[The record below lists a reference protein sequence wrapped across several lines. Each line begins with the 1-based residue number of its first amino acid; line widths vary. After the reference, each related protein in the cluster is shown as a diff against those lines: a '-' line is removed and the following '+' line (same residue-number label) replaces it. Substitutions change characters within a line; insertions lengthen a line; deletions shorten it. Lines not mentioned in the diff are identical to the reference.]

1 MDTRIHPL
9 VVLHIAD
16 HHTREY
22 QQQNKD
28 RVLGALMGEQI
39 GRVVNVYDAFELAV
53 KTLPD
58 NTVTVDEKT
67 FEGDLKLFKEA
78 YPKYECLGWYSTGQ
92 KIQPADAAIHRTMN
106 KYNERPLYLLFNT
119 RVDGDQRDLPIS
131 VYEEVVH
138 ISADRSSTE
147 FVPTAFKIES
157 EEAERVAAVH
167 CAKVVNTVDSGSG
180 VSTHYTALV
189 KAITMFNGRIKVLSD
204 FLKDV
209 AANKIEADHKILRQL
224 KGLVNRLPTM
234 QSPDFREDFF
244 SEINDA
250 MLLTYLAAITK
261 STLQVNE
268 LMEKFNVTQ
277 ASRTPY
283 AGRSM
288 AGPF

>member
-1 MDTRIHPL
+1 

-22 QQQNKD
+22 QQQNKE
-28 RVLGALMGEQI
+28 RVIGVLMGEQV
-39 GRVVNVYDAFELAV
+39 GRVVNVVDAFELAV
-53 KTLPD
+53 RSLPD

-78 YPKYECLGWYSTGQ
+78 YPKYECLGWYSTGLKLQ
-92 KIQPADAAIHRTMN
+92 ASDAAIHRTMT
-106 KYNERPLYLLFNT
+106 KYNERPLYLLFNPK
-119 RVDGDQRDLPIS
+119 VDNDQRDLPIS

-138 ISADRSSTE
+138 ISADRSTTE

-167 CAKVVNTVDSGSG
+167 CAKVINTLDSGSA
-180 VSTHYTALV
+180 VATHYAALV
-189 KAITMFNGRIKVLSD
+189 KAIAMFNGRVKVLSD

-209 AANKIEADHKILRQL
+209 AANKIEADHKILRQV
-224 KGLVNRLPTM
+224 KGLCNRLPTM

-250 MLLTYLAAITK
+250 MLVTYLATITK
-261 STLQVNE
+261 STMQVNE
-268 LMEKFNVTQ
+268 LVDKFNVAQ
-277 ASRTPY
+277 SNRTAY
-283 AGRSM
+283 GGRSM